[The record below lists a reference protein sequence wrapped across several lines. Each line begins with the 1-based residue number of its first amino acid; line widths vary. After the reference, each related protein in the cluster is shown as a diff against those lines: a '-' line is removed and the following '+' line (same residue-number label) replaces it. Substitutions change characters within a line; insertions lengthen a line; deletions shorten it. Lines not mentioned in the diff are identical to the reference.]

1 MRSNLITNGCRMK
14 FCKSFDAPNP
24 IPNEGIENAVS
35 LMKNG
40 MLYRYGHMD
49 SDINFDDKDSP
60 HAEHSEVSKLE
71 LALGQ
76 YTGHKY
82 VVAVNSCGSAMFIAL
97 KAFGI
102 QPNEKVFTNAF
113 TFTAVPSSIV
123 HANAIPVYVECNDQY
138 VIDVEHFEE
147 QIAENPDVKYFILSH
162 MRGHVAELDK
172 IQLLCNKH
180 KIRLIEDCAHGLGK
194 RWNPDDS
201 DNAGFVGHH
210 CEIAC
215 YSAQSHKML
224 NSGEGGFIA
233 TNDEKLAAYCILAAG
248 SYENLY
254 KKHIARP
261 MDNALFENIK
271 LDVPNFSLRM
281 NNLTAAILR
290 PQIALI
296 DERIAS
302 YKNKHNRI
310 VEILSEIECFN
321 IPQAVDASDHV
332 GDSLQFNLIDFDR
345 EHVDEFVSRCA
356 DNGVKIQIFGLDDNA
371 RDFRN
376 WKYSFDTTPSMDKT
390 ADIISCACDLRLPI
404 TFTMEDIELLGNII
418 TQVIEEMINQG
429 VKILGAAAK

>member
-1 MRSNLITNGCRMK
+1 MK
-14 FCKSFDAPNP
+14 FTKSFEAPNP
-24 IPNEGIENAVS
+24 IPAKGIENAVT
-35 LMKNG
+35 LLKNG
-40 MLYRYGHMD
+40 MLYRYGHID
-49 SDINFDDKDSP
+49 SEINFDGVNSP

-71 LALGQ
+71 YAFGE

-97 KAFGI
+97 KAMDI
-102 QPNEKVFTNAF
+102 QPGEKVFTNAF

-123 HANAIPVYVECNDQY
+123 HANAEPVYIECNDQY
-138 VIDVEHFEE
+138 VIDLAHFEE
-147 QIAENPDVKYFILSH
+147 QIKQNPDVKYFIISH

-172 IQLLCNKH
+172 IEALCKRHN
-180 KIRLIEDCAHGLGK
+180 IRLIEDCAHGLGK
-194 RWNPDDS
+194 RWNPDDE

-233 TNDEKLAAYCILAAG
+233 TNDSKLAAYCILAAG

-254 KKHIARP
+254 KKHLARP
-261 MDNALFENIK
+261 MDDALFEDIK

-290 PQIALI
+290 PQIDLI

-302 YKNKHNRI
+302 YKDKHSRL
-310 VEILSEIECFN
+310 VEILSDIDCINVPE
-321 IPQAVDASDHV
+321 AVDASDHV
-332 GDSLQFNLIDFDR
+332 GDSLQFNLVDFDR

-356 DNGVKIQIFGLDDNA
+356 DKGVKIQIFGLDDNA

-376 WKYSFDTTPSMDKT
+376 WKYSFNNTPDMDNT
-390 ADIISCACDLRLPI
+390 AAIISCACDLRLPI
-404 TFTMEDIELLGNII
+404 TFTMEDIELLGAII
-418 TQVIEEMINQG
+418 KEVINEMINQHSE
-429 VKILGAAAK
+429 LLSNSAT

>member
-1 MRSNLITNGCRMK
+1 MIFT
-14 FCKSFDAPNP
+14 KSFDAPNP
-24 IPNEGIENAVS
+24 IPTKGIENAVS

-40 MLYRYGHMD
+40 MLYRYGHID
-49 SDINFDDKDSP
+49 SDINFDGEDSP
-60 HAEHSEVSKLE
+60 HANQSEVSKLE
-71 LALGQ
+71 LAFGE

-97 KAFGI
+97 KAMGI
-102 QPNEKVFTNAF
+102 QPGEKVFTNAF

-123 HANAIPVYVECNDQY
+123 HANAEPVYVECNDQY
-138 VIDVEHFEE
+138 VIDLVHFEQ
-147 QIAENPDVKYFILSH
+147 QIKKHPEVKYFILSH
-162 MRGHVAELDK
+162 MRGHVAELDE
-172 IQLLCNKH
+172 IEALCVKH
-180 KIRLIEDCAHGLGK
+180 NIRLIEDCAHGLGK
-194 RWNPDDS
+194 RWNPDDT
-201 DNAGFVGHH
+201 DQAGFVGHH

-254 KKHIARP
+254 KKHLARP
-261 MDNALFENIK
+261 GDDALFEDIK

-290 PQIALI
+290 PQIDLI
-296 DERIAS
+296 DERITS
-302 YKNKHNRI
+302 YKEKHNCL
-310 VEILSEIECFN
+310 VEILSTIECIN

-345 EHVDEFVSRCA
+345 QHVDDFVSRCA
-356 DNGVKIQIFGLDDNA
+356 DKGVKIQIFGLDDNA

-376 WKYSFDTTPSMDKT
+376 WKYSFDETPDMNST
-390 ADIISCACDLRLPI
+390 ANIIACACDLRLPI
-404 TFTMEDIELLGNII
+404 TFTMEDIELLGAII
-418 TQVIEEMINQG
+418 SEVIDEMINQG
-429 VKILGAAAK
+429 FKLSGTSIK

>member
-1 MRSNLITNGCRMK
+1 MIFT
-14 FCKSFDAPNP
+14 KSFDAPNP
-24 IPNEGIENAVS
+24 IPTKGIENAVS

-40 MLYRYGHMD
+40 MLYRYGHID
-49 SDINFDDKDSP
+49 SDINFDGEDSP
-60 HAEHSEVSKLE
+60 HANQSEVSKLE
-71 LALGQ
+71 LAFGE

-97 KAFGI
+97 KAMGI
-102 QPNEKVFTNAF
+102 QPGEKVFTNAF

-123 HANAIPVYVECNDQY
+123 HANAEPVYVECNDQY
-138 VIDVEHFEE
+138 VIDLVHFEQ
-147 QIAENPDVKYFILSH
+147 QIKKHPEVKYFILSH
-162 MRGHVAELDK
+162 MRGHVAELDE
-172 IQLLCNKH
+172 IEALCVKH
-180 KIRLIEDCAHGLGK
+180 NIRLIEDCAHGLGK
-194 RWNPDDS
+194 RWNPDDT
-201 DNAGFVGHH
+201 DQAGFVGHH

-254 KKHIARP
+254 KKHLARP
-261 MDNALFENIK
+261 GDDALFEDIK

-290 PQIALI
+290 PQIDLI
-296 DERIAS
+296 DERITS
-302 YKNKHNRI
+302 YKEKHNCL
-310 VEILSEIECFN
+310 VEILSTIECIN

-345 EHVDEFVSRCA
+345 QHVDDFVSRCA
-356 DNGVKIQIFGLDDNA
+356 TKGVKIQIFGLDDNA

-376 WKYSFDTTPSMDKT
+376 WKYSFDETPDMNST
-390 ADIISCACDLRLPI
+390 ANIIACACDLRLPI
-404 TFTMEDIELLGNII
+404 TFTMEDIELLGAII
-418 TQVIEEMINQG
+418 SEVIDEMINQG
-429 VKILGAAAK
+429 FKLSGTSIK

>member
-1 MRSNLITNGCRMK
+1 MIFT
-14 FCKSFDAPNP
+14 KSFDDPNP
-24 IPNEGIENAVS
+24 IPEKGIENAVK

-40 MLYRYGHMD
+40 MLYRYGHID
-49 SDINFDDKDSP
+49 NDINFDGVDSP
-60 HAEHSEVSKLE
+60 HADHSEVSKLE
-71 LALGQ
+71 HAFGE

-82 VVAVNSCGSAMFIAL
+82 VIAVNSCGSAMFIAL
-97 KAFGI
+97 KAMGI

-123 HANAIPVYVECNDQY
+123 HANAKPVYVDCNEQY

-147 QIAENPDVKYFILSH
+147 QIKANPDVHYFILSH
-162 MRGHVAELDK
+162 MRGHVAELDE
-172 IQLLCNKH
+172 IQTLCDKH
-180 KIRLIEDCAHGLGK
+180 GIRLIEDCAHGLGK

-233 TNDEKLAAYCILAAG
+233 TNDEELAAYCILAAG

-254 KKHIARP
+254 KKHLARP
-261 MDNALFENIK
+261 QDDALFEEIK

-290 PQIALI
+290 PQVEVI
-296 DERIAS
+296 DERIES
-302 YKNKHNRI
+302 YKEKHTRL
-310 VEILSEIECFN
+310 VEILSAVECFN
-321 IPQAVDASDHV
+321 IPDAVDAADHV

-345 EHVDEFVSRCA
+345 EHVNEFVSRCA
-356 DNGVKIQIFGLDDNA
+356 EKGVKIQIFGLNDNA

-376 WKYSFDTTPSMDKT
+376 WKYSYENAPDLDQT
-390 ADIISCACDLRLPI
+390 ADIIAAACDLRLPI
-404 TFTMEDIELLGNII
+404 TFTMDDIEII
-418 TQVIEEMINQG
+418 GKVIIEVVNEMILQG
-429 VKILGAAAK
+429 VQIPGSSAK